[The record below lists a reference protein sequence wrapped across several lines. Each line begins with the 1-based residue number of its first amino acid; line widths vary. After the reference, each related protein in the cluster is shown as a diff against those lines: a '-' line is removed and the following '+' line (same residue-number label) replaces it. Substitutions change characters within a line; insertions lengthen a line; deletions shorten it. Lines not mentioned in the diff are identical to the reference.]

1 LVTRLWVDGGRPVV
15 PRGGPPAALR
25 SALALSRSL
34 AQLEGL
40 DGGLG
45 GISVVGGGHGQGSD
59 CDEEQSGGGA
69 NTYEQTQAVQPART
83 RQVNMSEGKARISR
97 GIPLIGCVATPTI

>member
-1 LVTRLWVDGGRPVV
+1 MVSRGR
-15 PRGGPPAALR
+15 PPAALR

-40 DGGLG
+40 DDGLG

-59 CDEEQSGGGA
+59 CDEEQSGGA